1 MFWRTTAEELP
12 ITEYRTAVGEAMN
25 TGNLYRQG
33 EFKMLSKEEEDKE
46 LVAEFARAKAAGK
59 VNG

>member
-12 ITEYRTAVGEAMN
+12 ITEYRKAVGEAMN

-33 EFKMLSKEEEDKE
+33 EFKLMSAEEEKEELKQEY
-46 LVAEFARAKAAGK
+46 ARAKAAGK